1 MEPLSLRSTSRGV
14 LTARVM
20 MKNQSLK
27 LIVITFYKKRPSSH
41 RVIKRVPGN
50 LSSQAGVDKTWG
62 RPWPTMWPT
71 LWLTLWPTGGQI
83 FKKHKNKISK
93 SRIIN

>member
-41 RVIKRVPGN
+41 RVIKRGPGN

-62 RPWPTMWPT
+62 RP
-71 LWLTLWPTGGQI
+71 WPTGGQI